1 MQVRSLNTAFV
12 GVGQMGLRMCRNLK
26 KNSGEDDRILVHD
39 SRLPEDLP
47 AGVEGFSNIRD
58 MVFSVNGDVD
68 VLLTALPNDV
78 AVRSV
83 LTEFLETQSVEQS
96 SSKGTLFIDVST
108 VSPSTT
114 IDLHRLVTETNSN
127 HIFVDAPMSGGVAAA
142 EKGSLTFMLGC
153 NISDSSDELDTLNRV
168 EDVLLRM
175 GKKIIHCGN
184 VGMGEVAKLCNNLAL
199 AVQMGGICE
208 AMILGKAF
216 AKK

>member
-1 MQVRSLNTAFV
+1 
-12 GVGQMGLRMCRNLK
+12 MGLRMCRNLK

-47 AGVEGFSNIRD
+47 VGVEGFSNIRD

-83 LTEFLETQSVEQS
+83 LTEFLETLSVKQS

-114 IDLHRLVTETNSN
+114 VDLHRLVTETNSK

-153 NISDSSDELDTLNRV
+153 NISDSNDEVNTINRV

-175 GKKIIHCGN
+175 GKKVIHCGN

-208 AMILGKAF
+208 AMILGRAF
-216 AKK
+216 AKKQRKNHH